1 MAAVRHVPLARAVS
15 AGFHVMITTSQLPRV
30 HSAAWVAVHYAAYAD
45 AYDDAWTASRPVD
58 WQVGNHP
65 DR

>member
-1 MAAVRHVPLARAVS
+1 MHVWWTATWR
-15 AGFHVMITTSQLPRV
+15 
-30 HSAAWVAVHYAAYAD
+30 
-45 AYDDAWTASRPVD
+45 AYDDAWTASRTVD